1 MKKFNILLIVFCMFA
16 ITSCDSFLDMEPSN
30 SGNAEGAIKT
40 ARDAEVFLN
49 GLMSKM
55 SSSSYYG
62 RNFIIY
68 GDAKGGDFAIASQ
81 GRGLD
86 DLYTFNH
93 SASSGSYSG
102 FWSQMYHCI
111 LQINSLLTSIEELE
125 KLENHEDFSVAKGE
139 ALTARALVYFDL
151 VRLYG
156 KPYTMDKTA
165 YGVPNVVKPLIAAD
179 QPTRATVAENY
190 TQILTDLATAT
201 TVMPEESKDGYLNYY
216 ANLAIQARVNLFME
230 NYDAALIAAETIIKK
245 GPYELYS
252 NEEWVDS
259 WKHEYGSESIFE
271 IAMYPDE
278 SDLGT
283 GSLGFYLMR
292 SGKKKSAMGWFMAS
306 DYFLTR
312 LSEDED
318 DVRWGIMDYDE
329 TYEKT
334 NVKRY
339 GSCNKYNLG
348 DKEGST
354 TAVNIKVIRLSE
366 IYLIAAEAALKAST
380 PNKQLAAD
388 YLNEI
393 RKRSP
398 NLAPATVATVTEDM
412 ILNEKS
418 KEFFSEGLRFFDMM
432 RLNKR
437 IVFNDDFIQPS
448 VTIKHREK
456 EIDRT
461 FYKCILPI
469 SKAEMD
475 ANPAI
480 ATQQN
485 PGY

>member
-16 ITSCDSFLDMEPSN
+16 ITSCDSFLDMQPSN

-40 ARDAEVFLN
+40 VRDAEIFLN

-55 SSSSYYG
+55 SASSYYG

-68 GDAKGGDFAIASQ
+68 GDAKGGDFAITSQ

-93 SASSGSYSG
+93 SASSGSYQG
-102 FWSQMYHCI
+102 FWAQMYHCI
-111 LQINSLLTSIEELE
+111 LQVNSLLASVEELE
-125 KLENHEDFSVAKGE
+125 KLENHEDFSTVKGE
-139 ALTARALVYFDL
+139 ALTARALIYYDL

-156 KPYTMDKTA
+156 KPYNMDKTA
-165 YGVPNVVKPLIAAD
+165 YGVPNILKPLTAAD
-179 QPTRATVAENY
+179 QPGRATVAENY
-190 TQILTDLATAT
+190 TQILADLTAVT
-201 TVMPEESKDGYLNYY
+201 MPKEKKDGYLNYY
-216 ANLAIQARVNLFME
+216 ANLAIQARVNLSME
-230 NYDAALIAAETIIKK
+230 NYDAALKAAEAIIKE
-245 GPYELYS
+245 GPYKLYS
-252 NEEWVDS
+252 NEDWVDS
-259 WKHEYGSESIFE
+259 WKSEYGSESIFE

-292 SGKKKSAMGWFMAS
+292 YGKKKGAMGWFMAS
-306 DYFLTR
+306 DYFLAR
-312 LSEDED
+312 LGEDKE
-318 DVRWGIMDYDE
+318 DVRWGVMDYDE

-334 NVKRY
+334 KVKRY
-339 GSCNKYNLG
+339 GSCNKYSFG

-354 TAVNIKVIRLSE
+354 TAVNVKVIRLSE

-380 PNKQLAAD
+380 PNKKLAAD

-398 NLAPATVATVTEDM
+398 NLAPATAATVTEEM

-418 KEFFSEGLRFFDMM
+418 KEFFSEGLRFFDLI
-432 RLNKR
+432 RLNKQ
-437 IVFNDDFIQPS
+437 IVFNDDFIQPA

-456 EIDRT
+456 TIDRT

-469 SKAEMD
+469 SKGEMD
-475 ANPAI
+475 ANPI
-480 ATQQN
+480 IKEQQN